1 MAKTENSS
9 KEDGIRLHDNETDIP
24 EEASGDLTAE
34 DYRKLAREHQNAL
47 KEQWKIFGKV
57 GIFVLATAI
66 ALIGLGMAWFAN
78 NRDVTGTGM
87 SVEAAPS
94 PFELAADGE
103 KGAYDDEKIE
113 SGFATELQESKFTDS
128 DGNELNGYKTSGDKT
143 AISWAV
149 SPDDNMNNNKSDN
162 VIEPGDS
169 GQMVF
174 YIIPGQDGELS
185 VKLKLSL
192 EGLVETQDEG
202 ILSARDSKDTSIQAA
217 QQLLEG
223 HVLLFADKQSAAEGH
238 GAYYDDWISK
248 DGYGW
253 TQTLFYKRDPE
264 DPETNAPQAT
274 LAFTLSNTE
283 PYGYQLSW
291 SGRNLTAN
299 IAYPVTIYWIW
310 PEIFGQYI
318 FSEKNSQMIGD
329 RPVLFPK
336 RETVDSWIGG
346 LFGKMCDF
354 DDKTWPYGANRYL
367 IWRQPDGSIDQA
379 DFEANVT
386 AALLSAFRNG
396 NGNSASYP
404 TICSYYNKADQFL
417 GETIRYVRLRLDAE

>member
-103 KGAYDDEKIE
+103 KGAYDEKKIE
-113 SGFATELQESKFTDS
+113 SGFATELQESKFKDS

-143 AISWAV
+143 AVSWAV
-149 SPDDNMNNNKSDN
+149 SSDDNMNNNKSDN

-174 YIIPGQDGELS
+174 YIIPGQDGDLS

-202 ILSARDSKDTSIQAA
+202 IFVSARDSKGTSIQAA

-223 HVLLFADKQSAAEGH
+223 HVLLFADKQSQ
-238 GAYYDDWISK
+238 GAYYNDWISK
-248 DGYGW
+248 DGYKW
-253 TQTLFYKRDPE
+253 TKTIFYSENNTE
-264 DPETNAPQAT
+264 DVPQAT
-274 LAFTLSNTE
+274 LDFTLADTE

-291 SGRNLTAN
+291 SGSNLTAD

-318 FSEKNSQMIGD
+318 FSETNSQMIGN
-329 RPVLFPK
+329 RPILFPK
-336 RETVDSWIGG
+336 RGDEEIESSWIRS
-346 LFGKMCDF
+346 LFGKMCHYEES
-354 DDKTWPYGANRYL
+354 TWPYGANRYL
-367 IWRQPDGSIDQA
+367 MWRQPDGSIDQKGFM
-379 DFEANVT
+379 DNVT
-386 AALLSAFRNG
+386 VDLLSAFRNG

>member
-1 MAKTENSS
+1 MAKTGNSS
-9 KEDGIRLHDNETDIP
+9 KEDRIRLHDTVTDNS
-24 EEASGDLTAE
+24 EESAGDLTAE

-47 KEQWKIFGKV
+47 KKQWKIFGEV
-57 GIFVLATAI
+57 GSFVLATAF

-94 PFELAADGE
+94 PFELAAEGG
-103 KGAYDDEKIE
+103 KGAYDEGKIE
-113 SGFATELQESKFTDS
+113 SSFEIPLQESQFTVFNDE
-128 DGNELNGYKTSGDKT
+128 NVHKGYVTTGEKT

-149 SPDDNMNNNKSDN
+149 SSDDNINNVNSDN

-169 GQMVF
+169 GKMVF

-192 EGLVETQDEG
+192 EGLVEKT
-202 ILSARDSKDTSIQAA
+202 LASARDSEDPSIKAA

-248 DGYGW
+248 DGYAW
-253 TQTLFYKRDPE
+253 TKTLSYSENSESSEKNVPR
-264 DPETNAPQAT
+264 AT
-274 LAFTLSNTE
+274 LAFTLADTE

-291 SGRNLTAN
+291 SGSNLTAD

-318 FSEKNSQMIGD
+318 FSEKNSQMIGN
-329 RPVLFPK
+329 RPVLFPN
-336 RETVDSWIGG
+336 EDTENSWISK
-346 LFGKMCDF
+346 LFDKMCDSSNSTF
-354 DDKTWPYGANRYL
+354 GANRYMM
-367 IWRQPDGSIDQA
+367 WRQPDGTNALA
-379 DFEANVT
+379 DFQANVT
-386 AALLSAFRNG
+386 NGLLSAFRNG

-417 GETIRYVRLRLDAE
+417 GETLRYVRLRLDAE